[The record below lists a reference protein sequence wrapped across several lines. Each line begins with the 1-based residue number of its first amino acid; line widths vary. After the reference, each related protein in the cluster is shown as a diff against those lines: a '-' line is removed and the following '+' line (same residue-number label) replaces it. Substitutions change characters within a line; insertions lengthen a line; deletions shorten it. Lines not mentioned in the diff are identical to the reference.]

1 MSGAPHSETYR
12 DLVLGRSHVIVSAT
26 GYLAVAASLPAI
38 AGTHPLT
45 PAQIGA
51 TVAVAGGAGLIP
63 DLDLRGSSI
72 SRALPPISMG
82 LSYCLSRLCGGH
94 RQGSHGL
101 LFAAVLGVALSLGL
115 ASSSSR
121 FVAAG
126 LALLCCALV
135 LRCLTEARGLVCA
148 GLAALPALAVSAVA
162 PAQALVVA
170 VVVGVLFHDLADAL
184 TQEGVPPLYP
194 FSKKRLR
201 LPLVRTGDWRETA
214 VAGLAGLVALYLLG
228 VTVLWPV
235 FSLAAHPPVANAT
248 VTGLHFLPAT
258 HTVTRVQHA
267 APAEVRRLRA
277 EVRSLHA
284 RLAHARKTT
293 P

>member
-1 MSGAPHSETYR
+1 
-12 DLVLGRSHVIVSAT
+12 VLGRSHVIISAT

-51 TVAVAGGAGLIP
+51 TVAVAGGAGLLP
-63 DLDLRGSSI
+63 DLDLKGSSI
-72 SRALPPISMG
+72 SRALPPISSA
-82 LSYCLSRLCGGH
+82 LSHCLSKLCGGH

-101 LFAAVLGVALSLGL
+101 LFAAVAGIALTFGL
-115 ASSSSR
+115 ASSAGR

-170 VVVGVLFHDLADAL
+170 VVVGVLLHDLADAV
-184 TQEGVPPLYP
+184 THEGVPPLWP
-194 FSKKRLR
+194 FSKRRLR
-201 LPLVRTGDWRETA
+201 LPLVRTGGKRETA
-214 VAGLAGLVALYLLG
+214 VAGLAGLAALYLLG
-228 VTVLWPV
+228 MTVLLPV
-235 FSLAAHPPVANAT
+235 FSLAHPGAGQTA
-248 VTGLHFLPAT
+248 A
-258 HTVTRVQHA
+258 A
-267 APAEVRRLRA
+267 APRPTAITHSVT
-277 EVRSLHA
+277 
-284 RLAHARKTT
+284 LAHR
-293 P
+293 PS